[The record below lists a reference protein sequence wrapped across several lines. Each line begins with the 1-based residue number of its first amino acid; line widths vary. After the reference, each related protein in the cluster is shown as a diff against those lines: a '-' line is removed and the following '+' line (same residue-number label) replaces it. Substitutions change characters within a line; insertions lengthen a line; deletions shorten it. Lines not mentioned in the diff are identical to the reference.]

1 MATETFTITL
11 DSIGTTA
18 SVTINDTS
26 QTVAGSQLLTS
37 SGSFTVPAGV
47 TSMTIYAVGGGAGGP
62 PGQYSSGSGN
72 GGGGGSYARVTGL
85 TVQPG
90 DVFAVSIGAG
100 GTGGSVSTNSPF
112 ETVNGSSQKYPQSGT
127 VTNATAG
134 GETQVTWSRSG
145 SDIGT
150 IHCYGG
156 STNGGGGS
164 AQADAVIIT
173 GATDYDIRVGG
184 NGGSAGSATI
194 PGGGGGGGYGGRGGQ
209 GLGQFH
215 RSAGG
220 YNYYKAAS
228 GGDGG
233 GMRLFGGTTQGS
245 TGTNAP
251 ALGSGPY
258 NYTGAT
264 DGGDGGDS
272 GGNAYGHG
280 GGGGAG
286 GQIRD
291 QTIYSGGGQYRYRWF
306 LAHSGQNGG
315 AGAVRFVWGT

>member
-26 QTVAGSQLLTS
+26 QTVAGSQLLAS
-37 SGSFTVPAGV
+37 SGTFTVPTGV
-47 TSMTIYAVGGGAGGP
+47 TSITVYAVGGGAGGP

-90 DVFAVSIGAG
+90 DVFAVSVGNS

-134 GETQVTWSRSG
+134 GTTTVTWSRSG
-145 SDIGT
+145 SDIGA
-150 IHCYGG
+150 INCYGG
-156 STNGGGGS
+156 GTNGAGGS
-164 AQADAVIIT
+164 AQGDAAFLNA
-173 GATDYDIRVGG
+173 ATDYSTRIGG
-184 NGGSAGSATI
+184 NGGSAGSATL

-209 GLGQFH
+209 GLGAFH
-215 RSAGG
+215 RSSGG
-220 YNYYKAAS
+220 YNYYKAQH
-228 GGDGG
+228 GGNGG
-233 GMRLFGGTTQGS
+233 GMRLFGGTTQGN
-245 TGTNAP
+245 TGSNAP
-251 ALGSGPY
+251 SLGTGPY

-264 DGGDGGDS
+264 DGGDGGNV
-272 GGNAYGHG
+272 GGNAYGQG

-306 LAHSGQNGG
+306 LAHSGENGG
-315 AGAVRFVWGT
+315 AGAVRFAWGT

>member
-11 DSIGTTA
+11 DGIGTST

-26 QTVAGSQLLTS
+26 QSAVAGSQLLTS
-37 SGSFTVPAGV
+37 SGTFTVPTGV
-47 TSMTIYAVGGGAGGP
+47 TSINVYAVGGGAGGP

-90 DVFAVSIGAG
+90 DVFTVSVGDG
-100 GTGGSVSTNSPF
+100 GIGGSVSTNSPF
-112 ETVNGSSQKYPQSGT
+112 ETVNGASQKYPQAGT

-134 GETQVTWSRSG
+134 GTTTVTWSRSG
-145 SDIGT
+145 SDIGA
-150 IHCYGG
+150 INCYGG
-156 STNGGGGS
+156 STNRGGGS
-164 AQADAVIIT
+164 AQGDAALIT
-173 GATDYDIRVGG
+173 AATDYDFRVGG
-184 NGGSAGSATI
+184 NGGTAGTVTA
-194 PGGGGGGGYGGRGGQ
+194 GGGGGGGYGGMGGR
-209 GLGQFH
+209 GLGAFH
-215 RSAGG
+215 RSSGG

-245 TGTNAP
+245 GGTNAP

-272 GGNAYGHG
+272 GGDAYGQG

-286 GQIRD
+286 GRIRD
-291 QTIYSGGGQYRYRWF
+291 QTIYSGSYSYTYRWF

-315 AGAVRFVWGT
+315 AGAVRFAWGT